1 MQQKWKNL
9 CLSTEHPAL
18 LIPHRWGT
26 NLSGTHASPS
36 LVGFGSHRGTSQSFK
51 DQRSKSAHCMRLWL
65 MSIAERNT
73 EEKLVITKVDLRN
86 LEPQTQVVY
95 RYTQQQCQNWELQ
108 EALDYSR
115 CFMIQTISLSIKWYT
130 FLLPAN
136 ALRSWKFEGNLSVR
150 TGLRPKATPH
160 WEGSLHFWNP
170 QELRRVEHNFR
181 NNSFLDRLSVL
192 RCAKCLDPKNP
203 SGWRSLWESVLHPNQ
218 RQAGRPGKMEVTSQ
232 THGQTLSMRDR
243 LEENH
248 YGKPSPFMQL
258 WSYTK
263 ISDVTTWDE
272 EIWPYN
278 RKWDCF

>member
-1 MQQKWKNL
+1 MHLPVW
-9 CLSTEHPAL
+9 
-18 LIPHRWGT
+18 
-26 NLSGTHASPS
+26 SGLDP
-36 LVGFGSHRGTSQSFK
+36 
-51 DQRSKSAHCMRLWL
+51 
-65 MSIAERNT
+65 T
-73 EEKLVITKVDLRN
+73 EEHLKASRINGQNQHTVCGCDWWAECNTQQKLVITKVDLRN

-108 EALDYSR
+108 KALDYSR

-181 NNSFLDRLSVL
+181 NNSFLDGLSVL

-203 SGWRSLWESVLHPNQ
+203 SGWRSL
-218 RQAGRPGKMEVTSQ
+218 
-232 THGQTLSMRDR
+232 
-243 LEENH
+243 
-248 YGKPSPFMQL
+248 
-258 WSYTK
+258 
-263 ISDVTTWDE
+263 
-272 EIWPYN
+272 
-278 RKWDCF
+278 